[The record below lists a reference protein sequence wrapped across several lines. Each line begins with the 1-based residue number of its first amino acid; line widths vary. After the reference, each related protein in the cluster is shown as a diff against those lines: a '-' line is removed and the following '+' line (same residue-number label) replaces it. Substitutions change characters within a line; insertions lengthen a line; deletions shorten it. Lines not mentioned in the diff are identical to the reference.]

1 MSNNAKWSDLVSL
14 DGARSVAAA
23 NQLLPAWVSLVLVVV
38 IGWQLARI
46 GWALVPAPSAGDAVP
61 VPAGASGPA
70 GPAGTPGFSAEA
82 IAEVHLFGEATEDP
96 EEAAAGAEAI
106 SEEIPDDIPDT
117 RQNLTLKGIVA
128 ATDPDLSAAIIE
140 DASKTEKTYHIGD
153 AIVPGASLHAVY
165 PLRVVLNEGGTLT
178 NLVLPAEFAVSRP
191 APRRTTRRTPAA
203 RPGNTQS
210 IQSVVAQ
217 NVSRLADVIRP
228 TPYFVNGQQE
238 GYRVYPGRDRRQFAA
253 LGLRPGDLIK
263 EIDGQSLTDP
273 TQAMQI
279 FQSLGNAEQV
289 SVTVERDG
297 QPQSIVLKTSQL
309 DLSDEDTD

>member
-1 MSNNAKWSDLVSL
+1 MSNNAKWSDIVNF
-14 DGARSVAAA
+14 DGARSLAAA
-23 NQLLPAWVSLVLVVV
+23 NQLLPGWVSLALVLV

-46 GWALVPAPSAGDAVP
+46 GWALVPAPSAGDPVP
-61 VPAGASGPA
+61 IPAGAGAARTDGS
-70 GPAGTPGFSAEA
+70 PGFSAQA
-82 IAEVHLFGEATEDP
+82 IADVHLFGEATEDP
-96 EEAAAGAEAI
+96 EAAAGGEAVP
-106 SEEIPDDIPDT
+106 EEIPDDIPET

-140 DASKTEKTYHIGD
+140 DASKDEKTYHIGD
-153 AIVPGASLHAVY
+153 TIVPGASLHAVY

-178 NLVLPAEFAVSRP
+178 NLVLPAEFAIQRP
-191 APRRTTRRTPAA
+191 AARRTTRRTPAA
-203 RPGNTQS
+203 RPNNTQS

-228 TPYFVNGQQE
+228 TPYFVNGQQQ

-263 EIDGQSLTDP
+263 DIDGQALTDP

-279 FQSLGNAEQV
+279 FQSLGSADQV

>member
-1 MSNNAKWSDLVSL
+1 MSNDSKWSDIVSL
-14 DGARSVAAA
+14 DGARSLAAA
-23 NQLLPAWVSLVLVVV
+23 NQLLPGWVSLALVLV
-38 IGWQLARI
+38 IGWQLAKI
-46 GWALVPAPSAGDAVP
+46 GWALVPAPSAGDPVP
-61 VPAGASGPA
+61 IPAGAGPA
-70 GPAGTPGFSAEA
+70 NPSGSRGFNAQA
-82 IAEVHLFGEATEDP
+82 IADVDLFGVLIEGP
-96 EEAAAGAEAI
+96 EEEAGAAAL

-140 DASKTEKTYHIGD
+140 DANKTEKTYHIGET
-153 AIVPGASLHAVY
+153 IVPGASLHAVY
-165 PLRVVLNEGGTLT
+165 PLRVVLNESGTLT
-178 NLVLPAEFAVSRP
+178 NLVLPAEFARQQP
-191 APRRTTRRTPAA
+191 APRRTARRTPTA

-228 TPYFVNGQQE
+228 TPYFVDGQQQ

-263 EIDGQSLTDP
+263 QIDGQALTDP

-279 FQSLGNAEQV
+279 FQSLGNSEQV

-309 DLSDEDTD
+309 DLSDEDEDTD